1 MSEVIIDGVAYDE
14 VEHQGCSGCAFKNGF
29 KCAAPID
36 TPSCCMGRASTI
48 IYVKKEMA
56 CQGDD
61 EWDERYETFERHY
74 PLIKWAVV
82 AGLLGLVWL
91 VSL

>member
-1 MSEVIIDGVAYDE
+1 MSEVIINGVTYE
-14 VEHQGCSGCAFKNGF
+14 SIESIGCKGCAFDAHVVATKDCLAA
-29 KCAAPID
+29 KCEL
-36 TPSCCMGRASTI
+36 GGVGV

-56 CQGDD
+56 CHGDD
-61 EWDERYETFERHY
+61 EWDAKYETFERHY

-91 VSL
+91 VSM

>member
-1 MSEVIIDGVAYDE
+1 MKQHDE
-14 VEHQGCSGCAFKNGF
+14 REL
-29 KCAAPID
+29 
-36 TPSCCMGRASTI
+36 
-48 IYVKKEMA
+48 EMT
-56 CQGDD
+56 CHGDD
-61 EWDERYETFERHY
+61 DWDAKYETFERHY